1 LLLLLLFSLSAV
13 VIWLVTLCRYIYF
26 VFHTCV
32 SFILS
37 SFKHELI
44 FCFDK

>member
-13 VIWLVTLCRYIYF
+13 VIWLVTLCSYF